1 LNIVHLSDTNIEHCS
16 NTSEGVNMQMLAFEI
31 ATTFVDDAAALIGG
45 CGRIIV
51 QILARIFL
59 APVERM
65 ANACDVAGVLAN
77 RRLSHALERARQR
90 QPSLKAISRLR
101 QAQRQRSRWLLGFLG
116 DLT

>member
-1 LNIVHLSDTNIEHCS
+1 LNIVHLSDTCFEHCS
-16 NTSEGVNMQMLAFEI
+16 NIPEAIKVQTLAFEI

-51 QILARIFL
+51 QILMS
-59 APVERM
+59 PVERL

-77 RRLSHALERARQR
+77 RRLSRAMKGNRQE
-90 QPSLKAISRLR
+90 QPGRKGRSEPRR
-101 QAQRQRSRWLLGFLG
+101 TQRRRCHWLLGSLG

>member
-1 LNIVHLSDTNIEHCS
+1 M
-16 NTSEGVNMQMLAFEI
+16 SEATKVQMLAFQI

-51 QILARIFL
+51 QILMS
-59 APVERM
+59 PVERL

-77 RRLSHALERARQR
+77 RRFSHAVKGRSEPHR
-90 QPSLKAISRLR
+90 
-101 QAQRQRSRWLLGFLG
+101 AQRRHWLLGSLG

>member
-1 LNIVHLSDTNIEHCS
+1 LNIVHLLDIHFEQCS
-16 NTSEGVNMQMLAFEI
+16 NTSEIIKVQTLAFQI

-51 QILARIFL
+51 QILMS
-59 APVERM
+59 PVERL

-77 RRLSHALERARQR
+77 RRLSRAMKGRSELNRSQR
-90 QPSLKAISRLR
+90 RR
-101 QAQRQRSRWLLGFLG
+101 CHWLFGSLG